1 VSLSSALSITT
12 GIGVPRTVFVDY
24 PLGRTA
30 GKPDDVNDQYSIVRA
45 ALSELMTATG
55 PGAVVRLPNRWS
67 DDDRWKDR
75 AQRTGWSVDG
85 LTPVEASMDGSD
97 DRADRSDQPQ
107 WQAESD
113 RLAWETAHPS

>member
-1 VSLSSALSITT
+1 MSLSSALSITT
-12 GIGVPRTVFVDY
+12 GVGVPRTVFVDY

-30 GKPDDVNDQYSIVRA
+30 GKPDDVDDQYSIVRA
-45 ALSELMTATG
+45 AMTTLLTTAV

-85 LTPVEASMDGSD
+85 LTPVVASTVGSD
-97 DRADRSDQPQ
+97 DRAERSDQPQ
-107 WQAESD
+107 WHTESD
-113 RLAWETAHPS
+113 RLAWENAYPS